1 MGILAG
7 MRILVVE
14 DDPLVASGIKEG
26 LGLARFTVDLV
37 GRAEQATAQLRA
49 GEVFDLAIVDL
60 GLPGMDGLSLIGH
73 LRQAGYPLPIL
84 ILTARDS
91 LEDCV
96 RGLEA
101 GADDYMTKPFRLPEL
116 AARVRALIRRANAV
130 LSSILSCGEL
140 ELDTARHSATLAG
153 TPLDLTAREWAI
165 LEALVLLSPQ
175 VAPKSRLLQIL
186 SGWDKDMTA
195 NAIEVHVS
203 RLRAKLANSGI
214 TIRTVRGIG
223 YRLDDPRQ
231 D

>member
-1 MGILAG
+1 

-26 LGLARFTVDLV
+26 LRLARFTVDLV
-37 GRAEQATAQLRA
+37 GRAEQAEVQIRA

-60 GLPGMDGLSLIGH
+60 GLPGMDGLMLIRQ
-73 LRQAGYPLPIL
+73 LRQSGVQLPIL

-96 RGLEA
+96 QGLEV

-116 AARVRALIRRANAV
+116 AARVRALVRRANSV
-130 LSSILSCGEL
+130 VSSILNYGAL
-140 ELDTARHSATLAG
+140 ELDTTRHSATLAG
-153 TPLDLTAREWAI
+153 MPLELTLSEWTL
-165 LEALVLLSPQ
+165 LETMVMLSPQ
-175 VAPKSRLLQIL
+175 VASKARLLQTL
-186 SGWDKDMTA
+186 SGWDKDMSA

-203 RLRAKLANSGI
+203 RLRAKLADSGLC
-214 TIRTVRGIG
+214 IRTVRGIG
-223 YRLDDPRQ
+223 YRLDDPK

>member
-1 MGILAG
+1 

-26 LGLARFTVDLV
+26 LRLARFTVDLV
-37 GRAEQATAQLRA
+37 GRAEQAEVQIRA

-60 GLPGMDGLSLIGH
+60 GLPGMDGLMLIRQ
-73 LRQAGYPLPIL
+73 LRQSGVQLPIL

-96 RGLEA
+96 QGLEV

-116 AARVRALIRRANAV
+116 AARVRALVRRANSV
-130 LSSILSCGEL
+130 VSSILNYGAL
-140 ELDTARHSATLAG
+140 ELDTTRHSATLAG
-153 TPLDLTAREWAI
+153 MPLELTLSEWTL
-165 LEALVLLSPQ
+165 LETMVMLSPQ
-175 VAPKSRLLQIL
+175 VASKARLLQTL
-186 SGWDKDMTA
+186 SGWDKDMSA

-203 RLRAKLANSGI
+203 RLRAKLADSGI
-214 TIRTVRGIG
+214 SIRTVRGIG
-223 YRLDDPRQ
+223 YRLDDPK

>member
-1 MGILAG
+1 

-14 DDPLVASGIKEG
+14 DDALVASGIKEG
-26 LGLARFTVDLV
+26 LSLARFTVDLV
-37 GRAEQATAQLRA
+37 GRAEPAVEQIRT

-60 GLPGMDGLSLIGH
+60 GLPGMGGLSLIRQ
-73 LRQAGYPLPIL
+73 LRQSGVQLPIL

-96 RGLEA
+96 QGLEV

-116 AARVRALIRRANAV
+116 AARVRALVRRANSVVSAT
-130 LSSILSCGEL
+130 LNYAAL

-153 TPLDLTAREWAI
+153 MPLELTLSEWTL
-165 LEALVLLSPQ
+165 LETLVMLSPQ
-175 VAPKSRLLQIL
+175 VASKARLLQTL
-186 SGWDKDMTA
+186 SGWDKDMSA

-203 RLRAKLANSGI
+203 RLRAKLADSGI
-214 TIRTVRGIG
+214 CIRTVRGIG
-223 YRLDDPRQ
+223 YRLDDPK

>member
-1 MGILAG
+1 

-26 LGLARFTVDLV
+26 LGLARYTVDLV
-37 GRAEQATAQLRA
+37 GRGEQALIQLQA
-49 GEVFDLAIVDL
+49 GETFDLAIIDL
-60 GLPGMDGLSLIGH
+60 GLPGMDGLALIGR
-73 LRQAGYPLPIL
+73 LRQAGFQLPIL

-116 AARVRALIRRANAV
+116 AARVRALIRRANSV
-130 LSSILSCGEL
+130 LRSTLTCGEL

-153 TPLDLTAREWAI
+153 AALDLTASEWSI
-165 LEALVLLSPQ
+165 LEILAMSSPQ
-175 VAPKSRLLQIL
+175 VVPKNKLLQAL
-186 SGWDKDMTA
+186 SGWDKDMTT

-203 RLRAKLANSGI
+203 RLRGKLADSGI

-223 YRLDDPRQ
+223 YRLDDPGQ
-231 D
+231 A

>member
-1 MGILAG
+1 

-14 DDPLVASGIKEG
+14 DDALVASGIKEG
-26 LGLARFTVDLV
+26 LSLARFTVDLV
-37 GRAEQATAQLRA
+37 GRAEHAVEQIRA

-60 GLPGMDGLSLIGH
+60 GLPGMGGLSLIRQ
-73 LRQAGYPLPIL
+73 LRQSGVQLPIL

-96 RGLEA
+96 QGLEV

-116 AARVRALIRRANAV
+116 AARVRALVRRANSVVSAT
-130 LSSILSCGEL
+130 LNYAAL

-153 TPLDLTAREWAI
+153 MPLELTLSEWTL
-165 LEALVLLSPQ
+165 LEMMVMLTPQ
-175 VAPKSRLLQIL
+175 VASKARLLQTL
-186 SGWDKDMTA
+186 SGWDKDMSA

-203 RLRAKLANSGI
+203 RLRAKLADSGI
-214 TIRTVRGIG
+214 CIRTVRGIG
-223 YRLDDPRQ
+223 YRLDDPK

>member
-1 MGILAG
+1 

-14 DDPLVASGIKEG
+14 DDALVASGIKEG
-26 LGLARFTVDLV
+26 LSLARFTVDLV
-37 GRAEQATAQLRA
+37 GRAEHAVEQIRA

-60 GLPGMDGLSLIGH
+60 GLPGMGGLSLIRQ
-73 LRQAGYPLPIL
+73 LRQSGVQLPIL

-96 RGLEA
+96 QGLEV

-116 AARVRALIRRANAV
+116 AARVRALVRRANSVVSAT
-130 LSSILSCGEL
+130 LNYCAL

-153 TPLDLTAREWAI
+153 MPLELTLSEWTL
-165 LEALVLLSPQ
+165 LEMMVMLTPQ
-175 VAPKSRLLQIL
+175 VASKARLLQTL
-186 SGWDKDMTA
+186 SGWDKDMSA

-203 RLRAKLANSGI
+203 RLRAKLADSGI
-214 TIRTVRGIG
+214 CIRTVRGIG
-223 YRLDDPRQ
+223 YRLDDPK